1 MSDILN
7 EFEKYVALAKNALK
21 EGNYPWAEEKIKQA
35 MFENPHSPIVQN
47 LYGILEELLKED
59 NLAHRHYRAAYA
71 LDPSYKPAI
80 RNLERI
86 TIFEEYPSKRHI
98 DFGDEP
104 EKEDE
109 NLYVIEYDEN
119 HVGHL
124 RKKDKK

>member
-1 MSDILN
+1 MNDVFN
-7 EFEKYVALAKNALK
+7 DFEKYVALAKNALK
-21 EGNYPWAEEKIKQA
+21 EGQYPLAEEKIKEA
-35 MFENPHSPIVQN
+35 MLENPHSPIVHN

-71 LDPSYKPAI
+71 LDPSYKPAV

-86 TIFEEYPSKRHI
+86 TIFQERPSKKHI

-109 NLYVIEYDEN
+109 NLYVIEYDKN

-124 RKKDKK
+124 RKKEKG

>member
-1 MSDILN
+1 MNDILN
-7 EFEKYVALAKNALK
+7 DFEKYVALAKKALK
-21 EGNYPWAEEKIKQA
+21 EGNYTLAEEKIKQA

-59 NLAHRHYRAAYA
+59 NMAHRHYRAAYA
-71 LDPSYKPAI
+71 LDPSYKPAS

-86 TIFEEYPSKRHI
+86 TMFQEYPSKKHI

-109 NLYVIEYDEN
+109 ILYVIEYDEN

-124 RKKDKK
+124 RKKGKE